1 MGLDAAMKVQVLGS
15 GDAFGSGGR
24 FNTCFAVLRE
34 GPGFLIDCGASAMVS
49 IRRHGLDPNRIT
61 AIFLTHLHG
70 DHFGGLPFFILDAQ
84 LVSRRTSA
92 LTIVGPQ
99 GLGARLEALMEA
111 SFPGS
116 SRARRNFPL
125 EIVEIEP
132 EQPARVA
139 AAGAVA
145 RGYAVDHPSGS
156 PSLGLRVDC
165 DGRVIAY
172 TGDTA
177 WTEAIVKIGRRADLL
192 LAEAYGFETKTPFH
206 LDFAALRERLADI
219 GAKKVVLTHMSP
231 DMLSRDRALLAGC
244 EPAADG
250 MVIEIP

>member
-1 MGLDAAMKVQVLGS
+1 MRLQVLGS

-24 FNTCFAVLRE
+24 LHTCFAVLRE
-34 GPGFLIDCGASAMVS
+34 GSSFLIDCGASAMIS
-49 IRRHGLDPNRIT
+49 MRRYAIDPNQIA

-84 LVSRRTSA
+84 LVSRRTSP

-99 GLGARLEALMEA
+99 GLSARLEALMEA

-116 SRARRNFPL
+116 SRARRNFPV
-125 EIVEIEP
+125 EVMEIEAEKATP
-132 EQPARVA
+132 IPGV
-139 AAGAVA
+139 GADVT
-145 RGYAVDHPSGS
+145 GYVVDHPSGS
-156 PSLGLRVDC
+156 PSLGLRLDC

-192 LAEAYGFETKTPFH
+192 LAEAYCFEKKTPFH
-206 LDFAALRERLADI
+206 LDFATLRERLADI
-219 GAKKVVLTHMSP
+219 QAKRVVLTHMSP
-231 DMLSRDRALLAGC
+231 EMLSRDRASLAGC
-244 EPAADG
+244 EPAGDG